1 VGQDQQ
7 LIVMFAL
14 VRIGVGWSAIY
25 ISDARSSLN
34 AMKRLKTT
42 MQAMVALSPG
52 CLEAVRLQLE
62 SSDHLLP
69 PPARRLW
76 LHNHLMPCKGCRRYD
91 SQIQFFGNASQQ
103 ETRPALPPPTLTG

>member
-1 VGQDQQ
+1 
-7 LIVMFAL
+7 
-14 VRIGVGWSAIY
+14 
-25 ISDARSSLN
+25 
-34 AMKRLKTT
+34 MKRLKTT

-76 LHNHLMPCKGCRRYD
+76 LHNHLMPCKGCRRYG

-103 ETRPALPPPTLTG
+103 ETRPALPPNPHGLSLKGWNRIRPKNWRKHASSPRRGH